1 MVVPLDRKEV
11 LVKVQE
17 IIKLMKNTIKTN
29 ELNTN
34 QIKQLNNM
42 LVNLEGVL
50 RTDQSQ
56 LSDFP

>member
-34 QIKQLNNM
+34 QIKQLNNK

-50 RTDQSQ
+50 RIDQSQ

>member
-1 MVVPLDRKEV
+1 MVVPMEREKV

-17 IIKLMKNTIKTN
+17 LIKLMKNTIKTN

>member
-34 QIKQLNNM
+34 QIKQLNNK
-42 LVNLEGVL
+42 LLNLE
-50 RTDQSQ
+50 TKINEEQSQ
-56 LSDFP
+56 MSDFP